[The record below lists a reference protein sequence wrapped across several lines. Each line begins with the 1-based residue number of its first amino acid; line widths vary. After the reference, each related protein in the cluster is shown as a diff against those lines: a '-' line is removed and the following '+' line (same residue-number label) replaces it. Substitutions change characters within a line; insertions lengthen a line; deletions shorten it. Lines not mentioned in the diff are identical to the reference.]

1 MAKTPKKTQTEY
13 TIGGHDISQTA
24 IPLYQENLKR
34 MGEYLENP
42 QARQEKYLRD
52 YYDSNT
58 QTSDFLTNYKR
69 AMAEQTGQNYS
80 ATTGG
85 YTSTGQRNYDD
96 LQRYQDQFAAYLRD
110 QGVKSAYD
118 MASSDYL
125 NMLRGNADFQNAYN
139 LGKEYSDIV
148 QHNYMA
154 DQVNSFGNQLLGIGG
169 SALQGVGAVASAFN
183 PALGMGLMAAGN
195 GLGSFQTQ
203 MPGASASTST
213 SGVGAY
219 GGMFGGKNGI
229 TGLQSAISAR
239 GLWGNNPII
248 AQQAVAGSNA
258 QAPKYG
264 WRNGKLVQ
272 ITP

>member
-42 QARQEKYLRD
+42 QVRQNQYLKD
-52 YYDSNT
+52 YYENT
-58 QTSDFLTNYKR
+58 AANSDFLRNYQR
-69 AMAEQTGQNYS
+69 AMADQTGQNYS

-96 LQRYQDQFAAYLRD
+96 LQRYQDDLAARLRD
-110 QGVKSAYD
+110 YGVSSAYN
-118 MASSDYL
+118 MANQDYL
-125 NMLRGNADFQNAYN
+125 NMLTGNNSYYNAYN

-203 MPGASASTST
+203 MPGVSASTST
-213 SGVGAY
+213 GGVGAY
-219 GGMFGGKNGI
+219 GGMFGGNQGV
-229 TGLQSAISAR
+229 TNLQKAIAQQ
-239 GLWGNNPII
+239 GLWG
-248 AQQAVAGSNA
+248 QYRKQ
-258 QAPKYG
+258 
-264 WRNGKLVQ
+264 
-272 ITP
+272 TP

>member
-13 TIGGHDISQTA
+13 TRGGHDISQTA
-24 IPLYQENLKR
+24 IPLYQANLNR

-42 QARQEKYLRD
+42 QARQEKYLKN

-58 QTSDFLTNYKR
+58 QTSDFMTNYRR

-96 LQRYQDQFAAYLRD
+96 LQRYQDDLAARLRD
-110 QGVKSAYD
+110 YGVSSAYD
-118 MASSDYL
+118 MANNDYL
-125 NMLRGNADFQNAYN
+125 NMIRGNAAYQNAYN

-154 DQVNSFGNQLLGIGG
+154 KQANSFGNQLLGMGG
-169 SALQGVGAVASAFN
+169 SALQGIGAVASAFN

-195 GLGSFQTQ
+195 GLGSLQTQ
-203 MPGASASTST
+203 MPGISASTST
-213 SGVGAY
+213 GGVGAY
-219 GGMFGGKNGI
+219 GGMFGGDQGVTN
-229 TGLQSAISAR
+229 LQKAIAQQ
-239 GLWGNNPII
+239 GLWGPYRK
-248 AQQAVAGSNA
+248 Q
-258 QAPKYG
+258 
-264 WRNGKLVQ
+264 
-272 ITP
+272 TPQEATDAKK

>member
-13 TIGGHDISQTA
+13 TTGGHDISQTA
-24 IPLYQENLKR
+24 IPLYQENLRR

-42 QARQEKYLRD
+42 QARQERYLRD
-52 YYDSNT
+52 YYDNNT
-58 QTSDFLTNYKR
+58 QTSDFLRNYQR

-118 MASSDYL
+118 MASNDYL
-125 NMLRGNADFQNAYN
+125 NMLRGNTDYQNAYN

-154 DQVNSFGNQLLGIGG
+154 DQVNSFGNQLLGFGG
-169 SALQGVGAVASAFN
+169 NLLSGVGSVASAFN
-183 PALGMGLMAAGN
+183 PGLGMGLMAAGN
-195 GLGSFQTQ
+195 GLSGFQTQ
-203 MPGASASTST
+203 IPGASASTST
-213 SGVGAY
+213 GGVGAY
-219 GGMFGGKNGI
+219 GGMFGGSQGI
-229 TGLQSAISAR
+229 NQLQAGINQL
-239 GLWGNNPII
+239 GLWGNRPVT
-248 AQQAVAGSNA
+248 AQQAATGGNM
-258 QAPKYG
+258 QAPQYG